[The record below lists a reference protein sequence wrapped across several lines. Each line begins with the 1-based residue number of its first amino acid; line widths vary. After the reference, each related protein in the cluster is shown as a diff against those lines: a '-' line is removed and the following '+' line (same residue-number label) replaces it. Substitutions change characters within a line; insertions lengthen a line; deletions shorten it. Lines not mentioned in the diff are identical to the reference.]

1 MNNITNFKIQGKNR
15 LCNVCLYPTSN
26 LELKN
31 LNLEPFDI
39 IICDG
44 PYGVVPPYDV
54 GVAGYDCEWDSFIL
68 SSEKGALEFRN
79 YYRTLFN
86 IMMPYMNNTS
96 SLFIFGFP
104 EGMNIVKDLLDTEY
118 NLNFRR
124 SIAWIYENHYDF
136 DRGLN
141 FHRSHETILY
151 YTKTKDFIFRSAG
164 VRDVVNLPVALRE
177 TNVIPDGA
185 KPLNI
190 VEFLLD
196 ASYKPGGRL
205 LSLFGGSGTDLVA
218 ATEYDMDAVGFEF
231 NSLNVKVIINRLQ
244 SKGGSYDST
253 S

>member
-1 MNNITNFKIQGKNR
+1 MDIINFKIQGKNR
-15 LCNVCLYPTSN
+15 LCNVQLYPTSN

-31 LNLEPFDI
+31 LDLEPFDI
-39 IICDG
+39 VICDG
-44 PYGVVPPYDV
+44 PYGLVPPYDV
-54 GVAGYDCEWDSFIL
+54 EVAGYDCEWDSFIL
-68 SSEKGALEFRN
+68 SSKKGALEFRD

-86 IMMPYMNNTS
+86 MVIPYMNNTS

-104 EGMNIVKDLLDTEY
+104 EGMNIVKDLLDTEF

-124 SIAWIYENHYDF
+124 SIAWTYENHYDF
-136 DRGLN
+136 DEGLN
-141 FHRSHETILY
+141 FHRSHEIILY
-151 YTKTKDFIFRSAG
+151 YTKTKDFIFRSGG
-164 VRDVVNLPVALRE
+164 VRDVINLPIALRE

-196 ASYKPGGRL
+196 VSYKSGGRL
-205 LSLFGGSGTDLVA
+205 LSLFGGSGTDLVV

-231 NSLNVKVIINRLQ
+231 NPLNVKVITNRLR
-244 SKGGSYDST
+244 SKGGNYDSI

>member
-1 MNNITNFKIQGKNR
+1 MDDIINFKIQGKTR
-15 LCNVCLYPTSN
+15 PCDVWLYPTSN

-31 LNLEPFDI
+31 LNLGPFDVV
-39 IICDG
+39 ICDG
-44 PYGVVPPYDV
+44 PYGLVSPYDEE
-54 GVAGYDCEWDSFIL
+54 VAGYDCEWDSFVL
-68 SSEKGALEFRN
+68 SSKEGALEFRD

-86 IMMPYMNNTS
+86 MMVPYMNNTS

-104 EGMNIVKDLLDTEY
+104 EGMNIVKNLLDTEY
-118 NLNFRR
+118 DLNFRR
-124 SIAWIYENHYDF
+124 SIAWTYENHYDF

-164 VRDVVNLPVALRE
+164 VRDVINLPIALRE

-185 KPLNI
+185 KPINI

-205 LSLFGGSGTDLVA
+205 LSLFGGSGTDLVVA
-218 ATEYDMDAVGFEF
+218 AEYDMDAVGFEF
-231 NSLNVKVIINRLQ
+231 NPLNVKIIIDRLRN
-244 SKGGSYDST
+244 KGENYDRIS
-253 S
+253 

>member
-1 MNNITNFKIQGKNR
+1 MISFKIQGKTR
-15 LCNVCLYPTSN
+15 PCNVWLYPTSN

-31 LNLEPFDI
+31 LNIDLFDV

-44 PYGVVPPYDV
+44 PYGLVPPYDAE
-54 GVAGYDCEWDSFIL
+54 VAGYDCEWDNFVLISK
-68 SSEKGALEFRN
+68 KGALEFRD

-86 IMMPYMNNTS
+86 ILIPYMNNTS
-96 SLFIFGFP
+96 SLFVFGFP

-118 NLNFRR
+118 DLNFRR
-124 SIAWIYENHYDF
+124 SISWAYKNHYDF

-151 YTKTKDFIFRSAG
+151 YTKTKDFIFKSGG
-164 VRDVVNLPVALRE
+164 VRDVINLPVALRE

-218 ATEYDMDAVGFEF
+218 AAEYDMDAVGFEF
-231 NSLNVKVIINRLQ
+231 NPSNVKVIIDRLQ
-244 SKGGSYDST
+244 NIGGSYDSI